1 MPDEMSKQLPPLR
14 EVQHAIDLIPGSSLR
29 NLPHYR
35 MSPTENE
42 ELNRQVQQLLDNG
55 FIRESLSPCVVLV
68 LLTPKKDNTWRMCID
83 SRAINKITVKYQ
95 FLIPR
100 LEDMLDLLS
109 GASIITKID
118 LRSGYHQIQIRP
130 GDEWKTAFKTKD
142 GLFEW
147 LVMPFRLTN
156 APSTFMHVMMQ
167 ALKPFLGKFV
177 DQGVEAD
184 PTKVQVIKSWHVPR
198 NFFEVLNFHGL
209 ATFYRR
215 FIRNFSTIMAS
226 IIECL
231 KSKQIVWT
239 ITTNNA
245 FNEIKTKMGEAPV
258 LKLPDFSK
266 IFEIACDAS
275 HVRVGGVLSQEE
287 HSIAFY
293 SEKLNEARRRYSTY
307 DMEFYALQFDFVIKH
322 KSGTENKVVDALSRR
337 PHLLVVSSVNT
348 MEFDSL
354 KQHYSTDADFGVIW
368 R

>member
-14 EVQHAIDLIPGSSLR
+14 EVQHAIDLIPGSSLQ

-55 FIRESLSPCVVLV
+55 FIRESLSPCFVLV

-109 GASIITKID
+109 GASIFTKID

-177 DQGVEAD
+177 VVYFDD
-184 PTKVQVIKSWHVPR
+184 I
-198 NFFEVLNFHGL
+198 L
-209 ATFYRR
+209 
-215 FIRNFSTIMAS
+215 IFSH
-226 IIECL
+226 CL
-231 KSKQIVWT
+231 
-239 ITTNNA
+239 
-245 FNEIKTKMGEAPV
+245 
-258 LKLPDFSK
+258 
-266 IFEIACDAS
+266 
-275 HVRVGGVLSQEE
+275 
-287 HSIAFY
+287 
-293 SEKLNEARRRYSTY
+293 
-307 DMEFYALQFDFVIKH
+307 
-322 KSGTENKVVDALSRR
+322 
-337 PHLLVVSSVNT
+337 
-348 MEFDSL
+348 
-354 KQHYSTDADFGVIW
+354 
-368 R
+368 